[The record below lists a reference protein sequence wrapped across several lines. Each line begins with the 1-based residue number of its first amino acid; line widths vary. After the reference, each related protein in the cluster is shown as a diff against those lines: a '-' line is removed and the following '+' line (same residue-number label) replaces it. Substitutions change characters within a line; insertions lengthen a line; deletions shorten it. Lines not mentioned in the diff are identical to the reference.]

1 MSIMRYTH
9 TNTYTRSVCARL
21 NYVYAAYAADQKSS
35 VGATHAACVH
45 LSSLGCHVEPVSVIC
60 PGASQINFVP
70 DHSCLGKQAKE
81 GRRGVCH
88 MPHTYLMASVPHKV
102 CVCLCVCRTLRAIAC
117 KVIISCQKLFVPTKR
132 SISSEACNACALW
145 AWLALFLPFST

>member
-1 MSIMRYTH
+1 MARINKLALCRKGGLIKMSIMRYTH

-102 CVCLCVCRTLRAIAC
+102 SVCLCVCVVHCVPLR
-117 KVIISCQKLFVPTKR
+117 VR
-132 SISSEACNACALW
+132 S
-145 AWLALFLPFST
+145 